1 MKENKRK
8 NKRPVTNE
16 LKTRQRTIKTHKN
29 MKQLVLF
36 GILSMAQVTFAQK
49 DMTKRIVQIKGN
61 DTTVIV
67 ISERMDKMDSILT
80 EEMKKI
86 YMSDSM
92 MTRVDVY
99 MDSTMITQDGE
110 GSMDSIKVKIGNMKI
125 VILEDRNGDVKG
137 QKRMIIDERVI
148 INEDRDIPFQDEDF
162 QDDDCNNC
170 ISNTNN
176 AVWSGFGLTAN
187 GFLNAQN
194 QVATGSELG
203 FLELDPARSI
213 GVQLNLLEKRFP
225 IIKDYLGI
233 TTGLGI
239 QWNRYSLKGNYDITA
254 TNDTIFGVENTTINY
269 SKNVLSSAYL
279 QAPLL
284 LQINTNK
291 NPSESWTIA
300 AGIVG
305 GIRVGGQHKT
315 KWENNGNKNK
325 DQTFDDFNFRPFQ
338 ASLMAL
344 VGYRDWNLYMT
355 YNLTDVFNEGS
366 ALSLRGVNAGILLSF

>member
-1 MKENKRK
+1 MK
-8 NKRPVTNE
+8 
-16 LKTRQRTIKTHKN
+16 H
-29 MKQLVLF
+29 LVLF
-36 GILSMAQVTFAQK
+36 GFLVISSTFFAQK
-49 DMTKRIVQIKGN
+49 DQTKRIVQIRGN
-61 DTTVIV
+61 DTTIIV
-67 ISERMDKMDSILT
+67 INERMDKMDSILT

-86 YMSDSM
+86 YVTDSM
-92 MTRVDVY
+92 MTRVDVFLE
-99 MDSTMITQDGE
+99 MDSTMISQDGE
-110 GSMDSIKVKIGNMKI
+110 ASVDSIKVKIGNMKI
-125 VILEDRNGDVKG
+125 VILEDKDGTAKG

-148 INEDRDIPFQDEDF
+148 INEDRDISFQDEDF

-170 ISNTNN
+170 SSNTNN

-187 GFLNAQN
+187 GFLNAQDKL
-194 QVATGSELG
+194 ATGSELG

-239 QWNRYSLKGNYDITA
+239 QWNRFALKGNYDITA
-254 TNDTIFGVENTTINY
+254 TNDTIFGVENTSVQY
-269 SKNVLSSAYL
+269 SKNVLSSTYL

-305 GIRVGGQHKT
+305 GIRIGGLHKT
-315 KWENNGNKNK
+315 KWEVEGNQNK
-325 DQTFDDFNFRPFQ
+325 DKTKDDFNFNPFS
-338 ASLMAL
+338 ASLMGL
-344 VGYRDWNLYMT
+344 VGYGNWNLYMT

>member
-16 LKTRQRTIKTHKN
+16 LKTRQRTIKNKN

-36 GILSMAQVTFAQK
+36 GILSLTQVTFAQK

-86 YMSDSM
+86 YMTDSM
-92 MTRVDVY
+92 MTRVDVFLE
-99 MDSTMITQDGE
+99 MDSTIISQDGE
-110 GSMDSIKVKIGNMKI
+110 APIDSIKVKIGNMKI
-125 VILEDRNGDVKG
+125 VILEDRNGDAKG

-148 INEDRDIPFQDEDF
+148 INEDGENENRNNMGC
-162 QDDDCNNC
+162 DDCDWPSNNP
-170 ISNTNN
+170 
-176 AVWSGFGLTAN
+176 VWSGFGLTAN
-187 GFLNAQN
+187 GFLNAQDKL
-194 QVATGSELG
+194 ATASELG

-225 IIKDYLGI
+225 IIKGFLGL

-239 QWNRYSLKGNYDITA
+239 QWNRYALKGNYDITA
-254 TNDTIFGVENTTINY
+254 TNDTIFGLENTAVNY

-300 AGIVG
+300 AGIIG
-305 GIRVGGQHKT
+305 GIRVGGLHKT
-315 KWENNGNKNK
+315 KWEIDGNESK
-325 DQTFDDFNFRPFQ
+325 DETKDDFNFRPFS

-344 VGYRDWNLYMT
+344 IGYGQWNLYMT

>member
-1 MKENKRK
+1 MK
-8 NKRPVTNE
+8 
-16 LKTRQRTIKTHKN
+16 H
-29 MKQLVLF
+29 LVLF
-36 GILSMAQVTFAQK
+36 GFLVISSTFFAQK
-49 DMTKRIVQIKGN
+49 DLTKRIVQIRGN
-61 DTTVIV
+61 DTTIIV
-67 ISERMDKMDSILT
+67 VNERMDKMDSILT

-86 YMSDSM
+86 YGTDSM
-92 MTRVDVY
+92 MTHVDVFLK
-99 MDSTMITQDGE
+99 MDSTMISQDGE
-110 GSMDSIKVKIGNMKI
+110 AAMDSIKVKIGNMKI
-125 VILEDRNGDVKG
+125 VILEDRDGNAKG

-148 INEDRDIPFQDEDF
+148 INEDRDISFQDKDF

-170 ISNTNN
+170 ISKTNN
-176 AVWSGFGLTAN
+176 AVWSGVGLTAN
-187 GFLNAQN
+187 GFLNAQDKL
-194 QVATGSELG
+194 ATGTELG

-225 IIKDYLGI
+225 IIKGFLGL

-239 QWNRYSLKGNYDITA
+239 QWNRYALKGNYDITA
-254 TNDTIFGVENTTINY
+254 TNDTIFGVENTSVQY
-269 SKNVLSSAYL
+269 SKNVLSSAYI

-300 AGIVG
+300 AGVVG
-305 GIRVGGQHKT
+305 GIRIGGLHKT
-315 KWENNGNKNK
+315 KWEIDGNESK
-325 DQTFDDFNFRPFQ
+325 DNTKDDFNFSPFS

-344 VGYRDWNLYMT
+344 VGYGQWNVYMT

>member
-1 MKENKRK
+1 MDCNKFEINASKQRQTK
-8 NKRPVTNE
+8 N
-16 LKTRQRTIKTHKN
+16 I
-29 MKQLVLF
+29 MKQLLLF
-36 GILSMAQVTFAQK
+36 GFLGIASTFFAQK
-49 DMTKRIVQIKGN
+49 DQVKRIVQIKGN

-80 EEMKKI
+80 DEMKKI

-92 MTRVDVY
+92 MTRVDVFVE
-99 MDSTMITQDGE
+99 MDSTMMSENDE
-110 GSMDSIKVKIGNMKI
+110 VSMDSIKVKIGNMKI
-125 VILEDRNGDVKG
+125 VILDDRNGEVKG

-148 INEDRDIPFQDEDF
+148 INEDRDISFKDEDF

-170 ISNTNN
+170 ISKTNN
-176 AVWSGFGLTAN
+176 PVWAGFGLTAN
-187 GFLNAQN
+187 GFLNAQDKL
-194 QVATGSELG
+194 ATGSELG

-225 IIKDYLGI
+225 IIKGYLGI

-305 GIRVGGQHKT
+305 GIRVGGLHKAKWEIDGNENKDKT
-315 KWENNGNKNK
+315 K
-325 DQTFDDFNFRPFQ
+325 DDFNFRPFS

-344 VGYRDWNLYMT
+344 IGYGDWNLYMT

>member
-1 MKENKRK
+1 M
-8 NKRPVTNE
+8 
-16 LKTRQRTIKTHKN
+16 KTRQRTIKIKN
-29 MKQLVLF
+29 MKHLILF
-36 GILSMAQVTFAQK
+36 GILSLAQLTFAQK

-344 VGYRDWNLYMT
+344 VGYGDWNLYMT

>member
-1 MKENKRK
+1 MRYKRVKATSNK
-8 NKRPVTNE
+8 N
-16 LKTRQRTIKTHKN
+16 N

-36 GILSMAQVTFAQK
+36 GFLGIASTFFAQK
-49 DMTKRIVQIKGN
+49 DQVKRIVQIKGN

-92 MTRVDVY
+92 MTRVDVFME
-99 MDSTMITQDGE
+99 MDSTIISQDGE
-110 GSMDSIKVKIGNMKI
+110 ATIDSIKVKIGNMKI
-125 VILEDRNGDVKG
+125 VILEDKDGDVKG

-148 INEDRDIPFQDEDF
+148 IKEDGDIENTSNMGC
-162 QDDDCNNC
+162 DDCNG
-170 ISNTNN
+170 NTNN
-176 AVWSGFGLTAN
+176 PVWSGFGLTAN
-187 GFLNAQN
+187 GFINAQDKL
-194 QVATGSELG
+194 ATGSELG

-225 IIKDYLGI
+225 IIKGYLGL

-305 GIRVGGQHKT
+305 GIRVGGLHKAKWEIDGNENKDKT
-315 KWENNGNKNK
+315 K
-325 DQTFDDFNFRPFQ
+325 DDFNFRPFS

-344 VGYRDWNLYMT
+344 IGYGDWNLYMT

>member
-1 MKENKRK
+1 MK
-8 NKRPVTNE
+8 
-16 LKTRQRTIKTHKN
+16 H
-29 MKQLVLF
+29 LVLF
-36 GILSMAQVTFAQK
+36 GFLVISSTFFAQK
-49 DMTKRIVQIKGN
+49 DQTKRIVQIRGN
-61 DTTVIV
+61 DTTIIV
-67 ISERMDKMDSILT
+67 INERMDKMDSILT

-86 YMSDSM
+86 YITDSM
-92 MTRVDVY
+92 MTRVDVFLE
-99 MDSTMITQDGE
+99 MDSTMISQDGE
-110 GSMDSIKVKIGNMKI
+110 ASVDSIKVKIGNMKI
-125 VILEDRNGDVKG
+125 VILEDKDGTAKG

-148 INEDRDIPFQDEDF
+148 INEDRDISFQDEDF

-187 GFLNAQN
+187 GFLNAQDKL
-194 QVATGSELG
+194 ATASELG

-213 GVQLNLLEKRFP
+213 GVQLNLFEKRFP

-239 QWNRYSLKGNYDITA
+239 QWNRFALKGNYDITA
-254 TNDTIFGVENTTINY
+254 TNDTIFGVENTSVQY
-269 SKNVLSSAYL
+269 SKNVLSSTYL

-305 GIRVGGQHKT
+305 GIRIGGLHKT
-315 KWENNGNKNK
+315 KWEVEGNQNK
-325 DQTFDDFNFRPFQ
+325 DKTKDDFNFNPFS
-338 ASLMAL
+338 ASLMGL
-344 VGYRDWNLYMT
+344 VGYGNWNLYMT

>member
-1 MKENKRK
+1 
-8 NKRPVTNE
+8 
-16 LKTRQRTIKTHKN
+16 

-36 GILSMAQVTFAQK
+36 GILSLAQLTLAQK

-67 ISERMDKMDSILT
+67 INDRMDKMDSILT

-86 YMSDSM
+86 YGTDSM
-92 MTRVDVY
+92 MTRVDVFLE
-99 MDSTMITQDGE
+99 MDSTIISQDGE
-110 GSMDSIKVKIGNMKI
+110 APIDSIKVKIGNMKI
-125 VILEDRNGDVKG
+125 VILEDRNGDAKG

-148 INEDRDIPFQDEDF
+148 INEDRDISFQDEDF

-170 ISNTNN
+170 ISHTNN

-194 QVATGSELG
+194 QLATGSELG

-213 GVQLNLLEKRFP
+213 GVQLNVVEKRFP
-225 IIKDYLGI
+225 IIKGYLGV

-300 AGIVG
+300 AGIIG
-305 GIRVGGQHKT
+305 GIRVGGLHKT
-315 KWENNGNKNK
+315 KWEIDGNENK
-325 DQTFDDFNFRPFQ
+325 DKTKDDFSFRPFT

-344 VGYRDWNLYMT
+344 VGYGDWNLYMT
-355 YNLTDVFNEGS
+355 YSLTDVFNEGS

>member
-1 MKENKRK
+1 
-8 NKRPVTNE
+8 
-16 LKTRQRTIKTHKN
+16 

-36 GILSMAQVTFAQK
+36 GILSLAQLTFAQK

-67 ISERMDKMDSILT
+67 INERMDKMDSILT

-92 MTRVDVY
+92 MTRVDVFLE
-99 MDSTMITQDGE
+99 MDSTIISQGGE
-110 GSMDSIKVKIGNMKI
+110 APIDSIKVKIGNMKI
-125 VILEDRNGDVKG
+125 VILEDKEGTAKG

-148 INEDRDIPFQDEDF
+148 INEDRDISFQDEDF

-170 ISNTNN
+170 ISKTNN

-187 GFLNAQN
+187 GFLNAQD
-194 QVATGSELG
+194 QLTTGSELG

-225 IIKDYLGI
+225 IIKGYLGV

-239 QWNRYSLKGNYDITA
+239 QWNRYALKGNYDITA
-254 TNDTIFGVENTTINY
+254 TNDTIFGVENTSVQY
-269 SKNVLSSAYL
+269 SKNVLSSTYL
-279 QAPLL
+279 QAPIL

-305 GIRVGGQHKT
+305 GIRIGGVHKT
-315 KWENNGNKNK
+315 KWEIDGNESK
-325 DQTFDDFNFRPFQ
+325 DKTKDDFNFNPFQ

-344 VGYRDWNLYMT
+344 VGYGQWNLYMT

>member
-1 MKENKRK
+1 
-8 NKRPVTNE
+8 
-16 LKTRQRTIKTHKN
+16 

-36 GILSMAQVTFAQK
+36 GILSLAQVTFAQK

-67 ISERMDKMDSILT
+67 ISERMDKMDSVLT

-92 MTRVDVY
+92 MTRVDVFLE
-99 MDSTMITQDGE
+99 MDSTMISQDGE
-110 GSMDSIKVKIGNMKI
+110 APIDSIKVKIGNMKI
-125 VILEDRNGDVKG
+125 VILDDRNGDVKG

-148 INEDRDIPFQDEDF
+148 INEDRDISFQDEDF

-170 ISNTNN
+170 ISQTNN

-187 GFLNAQN
+187 GYLNAQN
-194 QVATGSELG
+194 KLATGSESG

-213 GVQLNLLEKRFP
+213 GVQLNLFEKRFP
-225 IIKDYLGI
+225 IIKDYLGV

-305 GIRVGGQHKT
+305 GIRIGGLHKT
-315 KWENNGNKNK
+315 KWEVDGNENK
-325 DQTFDDFNFRPFQ
+325 DKTKDDFNFRPFS

-344 VGYRDWNLYMT
+344 IGYGDWNLYMT

>member
-1 MKENKRK
+1 MK
-8 NKRPVTNE
+8 
-16 LKTRQRTIKTHKN
+16 H
-29 MKQLVLF
+29 LVLF
-36 GILSMAQVTFAQK
+36 GFLVISTTFFAQK
-49 DMTKRIVQIKGN
+49 DQTKRIVQIRGN
-61 DTTVIV
+61 DTTIIV
-67 ISERMDKMDSILT
+67 INERMDKMDSILT

-86 YMSDSM
+86 YVTDSM
-92 MTRVDVY
+92 MTRVDVFLE
-99 MDSTMITQDGE
+99 MDSTMISQDGE
-110 GSMDSIKVKIGNMKI
+110 ASMDSIKVKIGNMKI
-125 VILEDRNGDVKG
+125 VILEDKDGTAKG

-148 INEDRDIPFQDEDF
+148 INEDRDISFQDEDF

-170 ISNTNN
+170 ISRTTNN
-176 AVWSGFGLTAN
+176 PVWSGFGLTAN
-187 GFLNAQN
+187 GFLNAQDKL
-194 QVATGSELG
+194 ATGSELG
-203 FLELDPARSI
+203 FIELDPARSI

-239 QWNRYSLKGNYDITA
+239 QWNRFALKGNYDITA
-254 TNDTIFGVENTTINY
+254 TNDTIFGVENTSVQY
-269 SKNVLSSAYL
+269 SKNVLSSTYL

-305 GIRVGGQHKT
+305 GIRIGGLHKT
-315 KWENNGNKNK
+315 KWEVDGNQSK
-325 DQTFDDFNFRPFQ
+325 DKTKDDFNFNPFS
-338 ASLMAL
+338 ASLMGL
-344 VGYRDWNLYMT
+344 VGYGNWNLYMT

>member
-1 MKENKRK
+1 
-8 NKRPVTNE
+8 
-16 LKTRQRTIKTHKN
+16 
-29 MKQLVLF
+29 MKQLLLL
-36 GILSMAQVTFAQK
+36 GILSLSQIMFAQK
-49 DMTKRIVQIKGN
+49 GPSKRIVQIKGN
-61 DTTVIV
+61 DTTVI
-67 ISERMDKMDSILT
+67 IINGQMDEMDSILT
-80 EEMKKI
+80 EEMKMI
-86 YMSDSM
+86 YNSDSM
-92 MTRVDVY
+92 FTRVDVF
-99 MDSTMITQDGE
+99 MDSSFILEDDQLH
-110 GSMDSIKVKIGNMKI
+110 MDSIKVKIGNMKI
-125 VILEDRNGDVKG
+125 VILDDRNGNMKG
-137 QKRMIIDERVI
+137 EKRMIIDERVI
-148 INEDRDIPFQDEDF
+148 IQEDEEDETFDMGS
-162 QDDDCNNC
+162 DDGGSKSNNP
-170 ISNTNN
+170 
-176 AVWSGFGLTAN
+176 VWSGFGLTAN

-213 GVQLNLLEKRFP
+213 GVQLNVVEKRFP

-254 TNDTIFGVENTTINY
+254 TNDTIFGVENTAVNY
-269 SKNVLSSAYL
+269 SKNILRSAYL

-305 GIRVGGQHKT
+305 GIRIGGLHKT
-315 KWENNGNKNK
+315 KWEIDGNESK
-325 DQTFDDFNFRPFQ
+325 DKTKDDFNFRPFS
-338 ASLMAL
+338 ASLMAV
-344 VGYRDWNLYMT
+344 VGYGDWNLYMT

>member
-1 MKENKRK
+1 
-8 NKRPVTNE
+8 
-16 LKTRQRTIKTHKN
+16 
-29 MKQLVLF
+29 MKQLLLF
-36 GILSMAQVTFAQK
+36 GILSLSQIMFAQK
-49 DMTKRIVQIKGN
+49 GQAKRIVQIKGN
-61 DTTVIV
+61 DTTVI
-67 ISERMDKMDSILT
+67 IINGQMDEMDSILT
-80 EEMKKI
+80 EEMKMI
-86 YMSDSM
+86 YNSDSM
-92 MTRVDVY
+92 FTRVDVF
-99 MDSTMITQDGE
+99 MDSTFILEDDQLH
-110 GSMDSIKVKIGNMKI
+110 MDSIKVKIGNMKI
-125 VILEDRNGDVKG
+125 VILDDGNGEMKRE
-137 QKRMIIDERVI
+137 KRMIIDERVI
-148 INEDRDIPFQDEDF
+148 IQEDDEDETF
-162 QDDDCNNC
+162 DMGSDDGSSTSNNP
-170 ISNTNN
+170 
-176 AVWSGFGLTAN
+176 VWSGFGLSAN

-194 QVATGSELG
+194 QLASGSELG

-213 GVQLNLLEKRFP
+213 GVQLNVVEKRFP

-315 KWENNGNKNK
+315 KWEIDGNQNK
-325 DQTFDDFNFRPFQ
+325 DKTKDDFNFRPFS

-344 VGYRDWNLYMT
+344 VGYGDWNLYMT

>member
-1 MKENKRK
+1 
-8 NKRPVTNE
+8 
-16 LKTRQRTIKTHKN
+16 
-29 MKQLVLF
+29 MKQLALF
-36 GILSMAQVTFAQK
+36 GILSLVQLTFAQK

-67 ISERMDKMDSILT
+67 INERMDKMDSILT

-86 YMSDSM
+86 YVSDSM
-92 MTRVDVY
+92 FTRVDVF
-99 MDSTMITQDGE
+99 MDSTIILEDGQS
-110 GSMDSIKVKIGNMKI
+110 SMDSIKVKIGNMKI
-125 VILEDRNGDVKG
+125 VILDDRKGDVKG
-137 QKRMIIDERVI
+137 QKRMIIDERVFI
-148 INEDRDIPFQDEDF
+148 DEDRNMIFEDNDF

-170 ISNTNN
+170 ISKTNN

-187 GFLNAQN
+187 GFLNAQD
-194 QVATGSELG
+194 QLTTGGELG

-225 IIKDYLGI
+225 IIKGFLGL

-239 QWNRYSLKGNYDITA
+239 QWNRYALKGNYDITSV
-254 TNDTIFGVENTTINY
+254 NDTIFGTLNTNINY
-269 SKNVLSSAYL
+269 SKNTLSSAYL

-284 LQINTNK
+284 LQINTSK
-291 NPSESWTIA
+291 NPSESWTIS
-300 AGIVG
+300 AGVVG
-305 GIRVGGQHKT
+305 GIRVGGYHKT
-315 KWENNGNKNK
+315 KWEIDGNENK
-325 DQTFDDFNFRPFQ
+325 DKTKDDFNFRPFS

-344 VGYRDWNLYMT
+344 VGYGDWNLYMT

>member
-1 MKENKRK
+1 MK
-8 NKRPVTNE
+8 
-16 LKTRQRTIKTHKN
+16 H
-29 MKQLVLF
+29 LVLF
-36 GILSMAQVTFAQK
+36 GFLVISSTFFAQK
-49 DMTKRIVQIKGN
+49 DQTKRIVQIRGN
-61 DTTVIV
+61 DTTIIV
-67 ISERMDKMDSILT
+67 INERMDKMDSILT

-86 YMSDSM
+86 YVTDST
-92 MTRVDVY
+92 MTRVDVFLE
-99 MDSTMITQDGE
+99 MDSTMISQDGE
-110 GSMDSIKVKIGNMKI
+110 ASMDSIKVKIGNMKI
-125 VILEDRNGDVKG
+125 VILEDKDGNAKG

-148 INEDRDIPFQDEDF
+148 INEDRDISFQDEDF

-187 GFLNAQN
+187 GFLNAQDKL
-194 QVATGSELG
+194 ATASELG

-213 GVQLNLLEKRFP
+213 GVQLNLFEKRFP
-225 IIKDYLGI
+225 IIKNYLGV

-239 QWNRYSLKGNYDITA
+239 QWNRYALKGNYDITA
-254 TNDTIFGVENTTINY
+254 TNDTIFGVENTSVQY

-305 GIRVGGQHKT
+305 GIRIGGLHKT
-315 KWENNGNKNK
+315 KWEVDGNQNK
-325 DQTFDDFNFRPFQ
+325 DKTKDDFNFRPFS

-344 VGYRDWNLYMT
+344 VGYGDWNLYMT

-366 ALSLRGVNAGILLSF
+366 ALSMRGVNAGILLSF